1 MSTPMGPIEKLMP
14 NTSKHVDQLKYSRAI
29 GYLMYAMMSTRPDI
43 AYAVGRLIR
52 FTSNP
57 SRHHWHAI
65 TKVFKYLKVA
75 CEKAKRDLSSAIFAP
90 IEIDCLHEGIDFS
103 TKISRAKFEELN
115 ATYFD
120 KCILLLEECLRDGKM
135 KKRDVDEVV
144 LVGGSS
150 RIPKVQRM
158 VEEFFGG
165 KTLCRSLN
173 LDEAVASGAAILAAR
188 LSGNDDDDMKQKDVV
203 LLDVTPLS
211 LGIEVMSNGVPG
223 KMHIIIPKNTSIP
236 TSKKKIFPLLVN
248 ETSVA
253 ILVYQGENT
262 KVKDNIFLG
271 KFDLHGLILGPDG
284 RSKIEV
290 CFSNGIL
297 LVYAEEISTGQGKSI
312 TVTKT

>member
-1 MSTPMGPIEKLMP
+1 
-14 NTSKHVDQLKYSRAI
+14 
-29 GYLMYAMMSTRPDI
+29 
-43 AYAVGRLIR
+43 
-52 FTSNP
+52 
-57 SRHHWHAI
+57 
-65 TKVFKYLKVA
+65 KVA

-90 IEIDCLHEGIDFS
+90 IEIDCLHEGMDFS

-120 KCILLLEECLRDGKM
+120 KCILLLEECLRDGEM

-188 LSGNDDDDMKQKDVV
+188 LSGNGDDDMKQKDVV

-290 CFSNGIL
+290 CFSLDSNGIL
-297 LVYAEEISTGQGKSI
+297 LVYAEEISTGQRKSI
-312 TVTKT
+312 TITKT